1 MLHLDGTQL
10 QVVLE
15 VVKKKAG
22 LFLNVDRSFL
32 VEVACMEAMLTQQ
45 GDGIMEQGIQ
55 ACFPSEAQPFTLDDT
70 YHKLAAL
77 QGGLIT
83 QVTGSSAS
91 QTLNATMEII
101 MGMRRG
107 EAPERQFFTSAFM
120 QKLQPKLDFFCQYR
134 YTKEGKTI
142 LLTGKGACIAKFQ
155 RLAEK
160 HEQGAITF
168 KDLEEI
174 HCFEWLLE
182 DQANKNMLKSMTS
195 NLLLAAKATAMDGSK
210 RLSKGSAV
218 PVASKGSSS
227 AAQPA
232 DATMSDVMALFG

>member
-1 MLHLDGTQL
+1 MLHLDGTQI

-22 LFLNVDRSFL
+22 LFVNVDRSFL

-45 GDGIMEQGIQ
+45 GDGIMEQRIQ

-91 QTLNATMEII
+91 QTLNAMMEIT

-120 QKLQPKLDFFCQYR
+120 QKLQPKLDFFCQYK

-142 LLTGKGACIAKFQ
+142 LLTGKGACNAKFQ

-160 HEQGAITF
+160 HEQGVIIG
-168 KDLEEI
+168 E
-174 HCFEWLLE
+174 LLWH
-182 DQANKNMLKSMTS
+182 L
-195 NLLLAAKATAMDGSK
+195 
-210 RLSKGSAV
+210 
-218 PVASKGSSS
+218 VA
-227 AAQPA
+227 
-232 DATMSDVMALFG
+232 

>member
-1 MLHLDGTQL
+1 MLHLEGTQI

-15 VVKKKAG
+15 AVKKKAG

-45 GDGIMEQGIQ
+45 GDGIIEQRIQ
-55 ACFPSEAQPFTLDDT
+55 ACFPSEAQPLTLDHT
-70 YHKLAAL
+70 HHKLTAL
-77 QGGLIT
+77 QGGFIT
-83 QVTGSSAS
+83 QVIGSSAS
-91 QTLNATMEII
+91 QILNATMEII

-107 EAPERQFFTSAFM
+107 EAPHRQFSTSAFM
-120 QKLQPKLDFFCQYR
+120 QKLQPKLDFFCQFKF
-134 YTKEGKTI
+134 TKDGKTV
-142 LLTGKGACIAKFQ
+142 LLTGKKACQAKFQ

-182 DQANKNMLKSMTS
+182 DQADKNMLKPMTS
-195 NLLLAAKATAMDGSK
+195 DLLLAARVTAMDGSK
-210 RLSKGSAV
+210 RLFKGSAD

>member
-1 MLHLDGTQL
+1 MLHLEGTQI

-45 GDGIMEQGIQ
+45 GDGIMEQRIQ
-55 ACFPSEAQPFTLDDT
+55 ACFPSEAEPFTLDDT
-70 YHKLAAL
+70 HHKLTAL

-107 EAPERQFFTSAFM
+107 EAPQRQFFTSAFM
-120 QKLQPKLDFFCQYR
+120 QKLQPKLDLFCQFKF
-134 YTKEGKTI
+134 TKDGKTV
-142 LLTGKGACIAKFQ
+142 LLTGKKACQAKFQ
-155 RLAEK
+155 ELAKK
-160 HEQGAITF
+160 HEHGAITF

-195 NLLLAAKATAMDGSK
+195 NLLLATKATAMDGCK
-210 RLSKGSAV
+210 RQSKGSAN
-218 PVASKGSSS
+218 PMASKGSSS

-232 DATMSDVMALFG
+232 DATMADVMALFG